1 MDPKLAQ
8 ELAEFKKKKDDVF
21 KNINLLNSLSE
32 TLVSSITDEETKI
45 IQKKNKDFIENE
57 KKKTASELE
66 LLGIENSKMESYLEI
81 LGKKQDLELKYLEQM
96 CDQRARI
103 HKMGEKYSYLDM
115 NSFVPYDVHYQNQIN
130 DTKRV
135 YANKDMPKSHTT
147 PFVEEPASG
156 TKRHQESHVPAVP
169 PPPPRPD
176 GISNSNGYTSQ
187 PHPNQ
192 PPIFQSNLPF
202 PRVENNETG
211 DQRHSSSPSGDIS
224 GDKHPP
230 NPEPPPQSSQNSQRR
245 TTVHSA
251 EGISKRPPPE
261 RRMSLQDQLKEALT
275 GKFRN
280 AISGTDD
287 AEGGSDNEEWK

>member
-81 LGKKQDLELKYLEQM
+81 LGKKQDLEMKYLEQM

-103 HKMGEKYSYLDM
+103 HKLGEKYSYLDM
-115 NSFVPYDVHYQNQIN
+115 NSFVSYDVHYQHQLN
-130 DTKRV
+130 DTKRF
-135 YANKDMPKSHTT
+135 YANKDMPQSHTT
-147 PFVEEPASG
+147 PFGEEPSTGA
-156 TKRHQESHVPAVP
+156 KRHQESHVP

-176 GISNSNGYTSQ
+176 GISNSSGYASH
-187 PHPNQ
+187 PPPNQ
-192 PPIFQSNLPF
+192 PPSFQSNLPF

-211 DQRHSSSPSGDIS
+211 DQRHSSSPSGDIR
-224 GDKHPP
+224 GDKRPP

-261 RRMSLQDQLKEALT
+261 RRASLQDQLKEALT

-287 AEGGSDNEEWK
+287 AEGGSDNEERK